1 MSVTYTP
8 DWFTLVRGQC
18 YLYANHP
25 YRWRLPLFLLLPLP
39 FLILGNF
46 MGAKET
52 VSVFATTIGIWV
64 GFFVAFLII
73 GTAGEIV
80 VPMGKA
86 LTLTILP
93 AGLRNEKWWP
103 KSIVKWKEIV
113 SIIDTGTDIFLLR
126 NFPGAGMIVP
136 LNAFTYPREAQQ
148 FYETAVGYWQ
158 SAKTGQPFMPADAT
172 GVWPPAL
179 VTGNSAESGEHP

>member
-136 LNAFTYPREAQQ
+136 LNAFTDPREAQS
-148 FYETAVGYWQ
+148 FYETALAYWRN
-158 SAKTGQPFMPADAT
+158 AKGISMPPVPET
-172 GVWPPAL
+172 VGVWPPAPIIAD
-179 VTGNSAESGEHP
+179 SAEPGDAL